1 MNANDMTKYDYIKV
15 ALIAIGLYLVT
26 YTCHKDCN
34 IKISSNTTQVGTLV
48 K

>member
-1 MNANDMTKYDYIKV
+1 MTKYDYIKV

-26 YTCHKDCN
+26 YTCHKDCGV
-34 IKISSNTTQVGTLV
+34 KISSNTAQVVTLV

>member
-1 MNANDMTKYDYIKV
+1 MTKYDYVKV

-26 YTCHKDCN
+26 YTCHKDCGA
-34 IKISSNTTQVGTLV
+34 KTSSNTAQVVTLV